1 MVIMFGGKPVI
12 GVAGGIGS
20 GKSFVASLF
29 GEEGCLVISADDQ
42 VRLAYKDFRVKQAIK
57 QWWGNLVFSPN
68 GEVDRSA
75 VARKVFSRPDELR
88 RLEQLLHPIVNQARD
103 TLMKA
108 KANEPQVLAFVWDTP
123 LLLESALEKNCD
135 AVVFVDAP
143 VELRQER
150 LKQSRG
156 WEAAELQSRE
166 NLQMPLDK
174 NREIS
179 DYVISNAAGTDQV
192 RAQVREV
199 LSRILAAVT
208 HATGS

>member
-1 MVIMFGGKPVI
+1 MFGGKPVI

-20 GKSFVASLF
+20 GKSFVAHLF

-42 VRLAYKDFRVKQAIK
+42 VRLAYKDFRVKQTIK

-75 VARKVFSRPDELR
+75 VARKVFSRADELR
-88 RLEQLLHPIVNQARD
+88 RLEQLLHPIVNQARENMMRLKMND
-103 TLMKA
+103 
-108 KANEPQVLAFVWDTP
+108 PQVLAFVWDTP
-123 LLLESALEKNCD
+123 LLLEAGLEKDCD
-135 AVVFVDAP
+135 AVVFVDSP
-143 VELRQER
+143 LEQRQER

-156 WEAAELQSRE
+156 WEAGELESRE
-166 NLQMPLDK
+166 NLQLPLDK
-174 NREIS
+174 KREIS
-179 DYVISNAAGTDQV
+179 DYVISNTAGTDQV

-208 HATGS
+208 RTTGS

>member
-1 MVIMFGGKPVI
+1 MFGGKPVI

-20 GKSFVASLF
+20 GKSFVAHLF

-42 VRLAYKDFRVKQAIK
+42 VRLAYKDFRVKQTIK

-75 VARKVFSRPDELR
+75 VARKVFSRADELR
-88 RLEQLLHPIVNQARD
+88 RLEQLLHPIVNQARENMMRLKMND
-103 TLMKA
+103 
-108 KANEPQVLAFVWDTP
+108 PQVLAFVWDTP
-123 LLLESALEKNCD
+123 LLLEAGLEKDCD
-135 AVVFVDAP
+135 AVVLVDSP
-143 VELRQER
+143 LEQRQER

-156 WEAAELQSRE
+156 WEAGELESRE
-166 NLQMPLDK
+166 NLQLPLDK
-174 NREIS
+174 KREIS
-179 DYVISNAAGTDQV
+179 DYVISNTAGTDQV

-208 HATGS
+208 RTTGS